1 MNDNLP
7 RPDMSQTAKAQIR
20 LQQGTYSSDGEI
32 LDYCYYDSQRLA
44 AAVFEHSYFIN
55 GVGEMFSDGGAVVKN
70 FSDVNFPGRGM
81 PAAQNFEV
89 RAIGLIYR
97 PDEVRTEAEMVNIV
111 DMLKNS
117 KFSFFI
123 GNKAPVLELPLL
135 DLAGNSFPVVKAA
148 AAVADDHMR
157 SMVRTRYPLNISIP
171 LAGNTKFH
179 CLLQHS
185 VAVAAGIAADKLTI
199 CLQGVLQRLS

>member
-1 MNDNLP
+1 MNEFA

-32 LDYCYYDSQRLA
+32 LDFCYYDSQRLA
-44 AAVFEHSYFIN
+44 AAVFEHNYFIN
-55 GVGEMFSDGGAVVKN
+55 GVGEAFSDGGAVVKN

-89 RAIGLIYR
+89 KAIGLIYR
-97 PDEVRTEAEMVNIV
+97 PMEVRVEVEMVNIAT
-111 DMLKNS
+111 LLSNS

-135 DLAGNSFPVVKAA
+135 DLCGNAFPVVKAA
-148 AAVADDHMR
+148 AVVADDHIR
-157 SMVRTRYPLNISIP
+157 SVVRTRYPLNISIP
-171 LAGNTKFH
+171 LAGNTKFNI
-179 CLLQHS
+179 LIQHS
-185 VAVAAGIAADKLTI
+185 VASDATLAGDKIMI